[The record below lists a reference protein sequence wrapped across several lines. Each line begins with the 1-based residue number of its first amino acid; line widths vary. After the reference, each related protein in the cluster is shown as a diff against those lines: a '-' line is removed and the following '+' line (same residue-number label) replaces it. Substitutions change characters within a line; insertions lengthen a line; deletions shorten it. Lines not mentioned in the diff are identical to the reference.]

1 MFPTG
6 GKKNTI
12 QHLVGAFPVRT
23 LARFC
28 GAMNV
33 TYIPKHSHIK
43 KPILKLSLPNGL
55 INIGKP
61 LPPYLIDAK
70 QNERTFL
77 TQNTKDIVKL

>member
-33 TYIPKHSHIK
+33 TYNPKHSHIK
-43 KPILKLSLPNGL
+43 KPILLTKF
-55 INIGKP
+55 
-61 LPPYLIDAK
+61 AK
-70 QNERTFL
+70 RSYQHWETIAALLDRRK
-77 TQNTKDIVKL
+77 TK